1 MTDYRKMSD
10 FEINKAVAIAL
21 GAKQVDCYENGDR
34 CAIYY
39 ELGGEAITVRRGQAL
54 LNEQFNPCNDPS
66 DAWPIIV
73 ENEIC
78 IEFESDE
85 VEGARQV
92 WAEANIGHPACNGFQ
107 YFSDE
112 NPLRAAMICFLMM
125 KDAEKC

>member
-73 ENEIC
+73 ENKIN
-78 IEFESDE
+78 IEWHEWKGGEFKPYALNNETMKSGYD
-85 VEGARQV
+85 
-92 WAEANIGHPACNGFQ
+92 
-107 YFSDE
+107 DK
-112 NPLRAAMICFLMM
+112 PLRAAMIVFLMM
-125 KDAEKC
+125 KGTEKC

>member
-1 MTDYRKMSD
+1 MTDYSKMSD

-21 GAKQVDCYENGDR
+21 GAKQVDRYENGDR

-66 DAWPIIV
+66 DAWPIII
-73 ENEIC
+73 ENKIT
-78 IEFESDE
+78 IMAASVDDKWMAQAFNYSIAD
-85 VEGARQV
+85 
-92 WAEANIGHPACNGFQ
+92 IGTR
-107 YFSDE
+107 
-112 NPLRAAMICFLMM
+112 PLRSAMIVFLMM